1 MNAGDAPADEE
12 VWVQG
17 QGPRRGQRQSGAIHW
32 TSCEPW
38 GQSAAA
44 ESPGQSTA
52 GSVPGQGHRSEGQ
65 ARQLKGPDRQMLKG
79 ELALCCR
86 EESVSGQAALS
97 RIGRGGCDKFSGSA
111 VMEGWDEEQQHAADM
126 A

>member
-1 MNAGDAPADEE
+1 MNAGNAPAGAE

-17 QGPRRGQRQSGAIHW
+17 QGSRQEQLQSGAIDW

-52 GSVPGQGHRSEGQ
+52 GSVPAQGHSSEGR
-65 ARQLKGPDRQMLKG
+65 ARQLKGPDRQTLKG
-79 ELALCCR
+79 ELAL
-86 EESVSGQAALS
+86 
-97 RIGRGGCDKFSGSA
+97 
-111 VMEGWDEEQQHAADM
+111 
-126 A
+126 